1 MSTFARHFLKQRM
14 VEVAKVAV
22 AATGTLAA
30 SGLLVVGGA
39 TFCYETAG
47 PMIIRRAVPD
57 YSSFRDDTPYIEETL
72 GVQFP
77 TKIAVGVPPNLR
89 SHVIVG
95 AAPRC
100 MQNLCW
106 FPPARAYALGI
117 YVSEAHLNRV
127 KADGGSTDSVFGP
140 AVEKTFYFNFITKK
154 DSKHVRQGFERSMN
168 SYLDVIEVSGRQ
180 RPAQEQVSEFIAV
193 LKGKEL
199 QKGDVLEVQC
209 LPSERRVV
217 VKFNGEVE
225 ADIRGT
231 VLIHVLHAI
240 YFGNS
245 ARGPKYGNMTDRFLS
260 GAAKCLQSASD

>member
-1 MSTFARHFLKQRM
+1 MSWRSTFTRHFLKQRFM
-14 VEVAKVAV
+14 EAAKVAG
-22 AATGTLAA
+22 ATGALAA
-30 SGLLVVGGA
+30 SGVVLVGGV

-47 PMIIRRAVPD
+47 PMIIRRAVPEWD
-57 YSSFRDDTPYIEETL
+57 ALSLLRASFHLLP
-72 GVQFP
+72 
-77 TKIAVGVPPNLR
+77 R

-100 MQNLCW
+100 MQNVCW

-127 KADGGSTDSVFGP
+127 KADGGSADSVFAP
-140 AVEKTFYFNFITKK
+140 AVEKTFYYNFITKK

-168 SYLDVIEVSGRQ
+168 SYLDVIEVSGKQ
-180 RPAQEQVSEFIAV
+180 KPAQEQVSEFIAV

-240 YFGNS
+240 YFGNA
-245 ARGPKYGNMTDRFLS
+245 ARGPKQ
-260 GAAKCLQSASD
+260 GA